1 MLTKCILFMVFFLYL
16 KVKIFP
22 ICIFATTTKKNGQ
35 LKLDKTKQKHDFVYL
50 LLLFRIFKTA
60 LIVFSF
66 AVKLHVTE
74 KVQFLIHFLI

>member
-1 MLTKCILFMVFFLYL
+1 MQQQ
-16 KVKIFP
+16 
-22 ICIFATTTKKNGQ
+22 KKNAQ

-74 KVQFLIHFLI
+74 KVQFFNPLSDLTAKRHT

>member
-1 MLTKCILFMVFFLYL
+1 MLTKCILFMVFFIS
-16 KVKIFP
+16 KGKNFP
-22 ICIFATTTKKNGQ
+22 NLHFFNNNKKNAQ